1 MTESVWN
8 YPDELLLALGAFGL
22 APGRETPPSV
32 VRDALNDLYR
42 YELRRM
48 RDELRAGR
56 IAKPDYLDL
65 VIAGNAE
72 PDEWTAR
79 RVALL
84 KSARYSV
91 TRPLLLGAA
100 IGTTEVVSCAVT
112 SM

>member
-48 RDELRAGR
+48 RDALRAGR
-56 IAKPDYLDL
+56 IAKPDYLDH
-65 VIAGNAE
+65 VIALRKKYWPLTLPLAGWE
-72 PDEWTAR
+72 R
-79 RVALL
+79 LCGG
-84 KSARYSV
+84 V
-91 TRPLLLGAA
+91 T
-100 IGTTEVVSCAVT
+100 
-112 SM
+112 